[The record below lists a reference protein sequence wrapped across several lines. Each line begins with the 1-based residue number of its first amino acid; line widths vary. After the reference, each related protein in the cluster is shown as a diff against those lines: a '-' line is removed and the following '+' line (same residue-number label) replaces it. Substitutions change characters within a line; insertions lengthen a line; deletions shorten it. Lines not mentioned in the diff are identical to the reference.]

1 MKRLLHPLPFL
12 LRCACTFSLVWLTF
26 LSTPASAHRDASK
39 HTHNVPASKQS
50 PGDTRVYTDK
60 RQFLHS
66 RLKRLRAIVQR
77 AKTAQQRLRR
87 RALQRNTQPDPQ
99 TLKKWHDIEKSAR
112 TMMVQIDNALSAL
125 PPGSPRQPAAPPQPP
140 TKPRR
145 PMAKDVVLTRLDGKR
160 ERMSTHRGDVV
171 LLHFWAIWCRPCVK
185 EMPTLNRLHRQLQSE
200 SFAVV
205 AVNLDARKKDVR
217 RFLRKKNLRMPV
229 YLDPGRTLYQQIF
242 GSPELL
248 PRSLLI
254 DKTGRIVRSYA
265 GAQHLKSPQT
275 FADIQQLLASPG

>member
-1 MKRLLHPLPFL
+1 
-12 LRCACTFSLVWLTF
+12 
-26 LSTPASAHRDASK
+26 
-39 HTHNVPASKQS
+39 
-50 PGDTRVYTDK
+50 
-60 RQFLHS
+60 
-66 RLKRLRAIVQR
+66 
-77 AKTAQQRLRR
+77 
-87 RALQRNTQPDPQ
+87 
-99 TLKKWHDIEKSAR
+99 
-112 TMMVQIDNALSAL
+112 MMVQIDNALSAL

>member
-1 MKRLLHPLPFL
+1 MTRLLRSLSYL
-12 LRCACTFSLVWLTF
+12 LCYACILSLVLLTF
-26 LSTPASAHRDASK
+26 VPAAAGAHHGTSK
-39 HTHNVPASKQS
+39 HTRRLAASEPS
-50 PGDTRVYTDK
+50 PKSTQVYTDK
-60 RQFLHS
+60 RQFLHN
-66 RLKRLRAIVQR
+66 RLKKLRAIVQR
-77 AKTAQQRLRR
+77 AKTVQQRLRR
-87 RALQRNTQPDPQ
+87 HALQTNKPLDVQ
-99 TLKKWHDIEKSAR
+99 TLKKWQDIEKSAR
-112 TMMVQIDNALSAL
+112 AMIVQIDNALRTLSSDSHRQSAA
-125 PPGSPRQPAAPPQPP
+125 QPQRSARPQ
-140 TKPRR
+140 R

-185 EMPTLNRLHRQLQSE
+185 EMPTLDRLYRQFQSE
-200 SFAVV
+200 SFSVV

-217 RFLRKKNLRMPV
+217 RFLHQKDLRMPV
-229 YLDPGRTLYQQIF
+229 YLDPGRTIYQQIF

-275 FADIQQLLASPG
+275 FADIQRLLASPG